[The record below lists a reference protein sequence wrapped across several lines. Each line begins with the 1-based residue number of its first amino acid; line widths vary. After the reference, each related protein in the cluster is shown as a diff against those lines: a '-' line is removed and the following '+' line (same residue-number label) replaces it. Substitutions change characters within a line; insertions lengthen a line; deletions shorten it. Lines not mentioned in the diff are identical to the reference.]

1 MTEGTQQRNKKP
13 MDWRFRKRIRI
24 VKCLWLNL
32 SKRGGSLSVGG
43 YGLTANISKK
53 GLHETLGLP
62 GSGISYQT
70 CRVGTRHP
78 HRASRRPRKFV
89 SPARFLALINLT
101 VIVLWIL
108 VHLH

>member
-1 MTEGTQQRNKKP
+1 MTEGTQQRKQKP

-24 VKCLWLNL
+24 VKGLWLNL
-32 SKRGGSLSVGG
+32 SKRDGSLSVGG
-43 YGLTANISKK
+43 HGLTANILKK
-53 GLHETLGLP
+53 GVRETVGLP

-70 CRVGTRHP
+70 RRVGTRHP

-89 SPARFLALINLT
+89 SPARFLALITLT

-108 VHLH
+108 AHLH